1 MLAWQEPLKDSRHL
15 EISLK
20 FIILTC
26 LMIFTYI
33 IWMKYIYFKGTT
45 GRGSQLKNLRK
56 KEAIDIY
63 LAGAPIDSRLS
74 L

>member
-1 MLAWQEPLKDSRHL
+1 
-15 EISLK
+15 
-20 FIILTC
+20 
-26 LMIFTYI
+26 MIFTYI